1 MSVQQIEKLKKL
13 IAESSIL
20 NSYEKQEWLQLLELM
35 NDKQLLELER
45 ILAPAESPKPAPQP
59 RASPQ
64 IKASPVPVIISAPQ
78 KQPEKPGPKMPL
90 GHIINLPK
98 VEKTAAPEKPAPKPS
113 FGISSLSPVFA
124 KAAGKSG
131 QKNAGSPAAPSAGGF
146 SAKLKNMLAE
156 PELPPGLLEHEL
168 ELPAPEKET
177 HIFQLKPK
185 APPPVPVPPPKI
197 IPQAGQLV
205 EEKSPRTEAGTAQ
218 NTKLKE
224 LFEPAQQKVDQVL
237 TRTGKLERYQKSEEG
252 KGLEKWPKFY
262 DVTGKTASKPG
273 QAPSSVL
280 QRGAPAASPAPL
292 KPLDL
297 KQPADLQNLGAD
309 ALRSDLEKPLR
320 GFIKRYG
327 YHKVIPFLEKSPLYQ
342 SYINTGR
349 EILEKSSSF
358 ESAYKGNRKL
368 LDRGSFERMA
378 DLLRVIQAG

>member
-45 ILAPAESPKPAPQP
+45 ILAPAESPKPAPKP
-59 RASPQ
+59 SASPQ
-64 IKASPVPVIISAPQ
+64 IKASPAFAATSLPQ
-78 KQPEKPGPKMPL
+78 KQPEKPGSKMPL

-98 VEKTAAPEKPAPKPS
+98 VEKTGVPQQPGQKTSP
-113 FGISSLSPVFA
+113 GISSLSPVFA
-124 KAAGKSG
+124 KAADKND
-131 QKNAGSPAAPSAGGF
+131 QKKAGSIPAASKGGF

-156 PELPPGLLEHEL
+156 PELPPGLPEHEL
-168 ELPAPEKET
+168 ELAAPEKET

-185 APPPVPVPPPKI
+185 APPAVPVPPPEI
-197 IPQAGQLV
+197 IPKAGQLV
-205 EEKSPRTEAGTAQ
+205 EEKNPQTEAGTSQ

-237 TRTGKLERYQKSEEG
+237 TRTGKLETDQKPEEG

-262 DVTGKTASKPG
+262 DVTGKTPSKPG
-273 QAPSSVL
+273 QALPSVL
-280 QRGAPAASPAPL
+280 QRNAPAVSPAPL

-297 KQPADLQNLGAD
+297 KQPADLQNLTPD
-309 ALRSDLEKPLR
+309 ALQGDLEKPLR

-368 LDRGSFERMA
+368 LDRGSFEKMA